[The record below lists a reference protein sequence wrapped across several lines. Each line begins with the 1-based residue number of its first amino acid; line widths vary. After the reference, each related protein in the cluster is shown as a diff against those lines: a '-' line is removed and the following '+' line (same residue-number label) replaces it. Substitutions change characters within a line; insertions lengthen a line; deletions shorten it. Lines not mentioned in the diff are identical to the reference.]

1 MRRFFP
7 HRQNINKLADKL
19 SPSNVDPTVV
29 HTNGHIAHNTT
40 RRIGKKLTEKNLR
53 IGALITLIAG
63 SAAWMGQESNP
74 IIPTKE
80 NSLVLPAASNNATE
94 QNYDKALATKPN
106 QSDSVEPTS
115 AVLNNNASEIN
126 NNQATLLSANT
137 QAIQNARNGDP
148 LLALNQLES
157 VLLNDPQAGL
167 VFNNLRRL
175 YAGFASQSYQ
185 LAMDPTK
192 NQAVTVELSDTQQK
206 YNIQIPVMANNTN
219 SRLALDNKIDSI
231 KMMPNLPPITAIP
244 AVGVATAETTQMA
257 QVEQKNAPSTE
268 IVTPVQV
275 VTSSQPTN
283 PVNNIIENTTIALAT
298 SAKEKLAAVPIPEPV
313 IKLPPPLTAAERKD
327 INTAVMLAL
336 KNWSDAW
343 SKQDTTAYLASYSAT
358 YSPKGTTH
366 KNWVEY
372 RQVRIKTPKF
382 VKIELSDQKA
392 ILIDNSHVR
401 VTLTQDYASDTLKAK
416 DKKTLELELINN
428 KWQITSE
435 SGR

>member
-7 HRQNINKLADKL
+7 HRQNINKPADKL

-29 HTNGHIAHNTT
+29 HANGHIVHNTT

-80 NSLVLPAASNNATE
+80 NSLVLPAASNNAT
-94 QNYDKALATKPN
+94 DKVLATKPN

-192 NQAVTVELSDTQQK
+192 NQAVTVELSDAQQK
-206 YNIQIPVMANNTN
+206 YNIQIPVMANNTS

-231 KMMPNLPPITAIP
+231 KMMPNLPPITATP
-244 AVGVATAETTQMA
+244 AVGVATAETTQIA
-257 QVEQKNAPSTE
+257 QLEQKNVSSTE
-268 IVTPVQV
+268 SVTPVQV
-275 VTSSQPTN
+275 VTSPQPTN
-283 PVNNIIENTTIALAT
+283 PVNTIIENTTIASAT

-382 VKIELSDQKA
+382 VKIELTDQKA
-392 ILIDNSHVR
+392 ILIDNTHVR